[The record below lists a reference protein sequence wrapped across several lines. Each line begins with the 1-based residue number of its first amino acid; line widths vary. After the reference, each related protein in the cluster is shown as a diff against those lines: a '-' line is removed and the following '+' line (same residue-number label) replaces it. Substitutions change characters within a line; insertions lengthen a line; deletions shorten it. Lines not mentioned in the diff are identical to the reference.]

1 MRVAGSFSK
10 ITQTQGLR
18 DRVPQT
24 FWSSLRYFN
33 AYRMVI
39 AALFVLSAT
48 ALGEGLR
55 FGTTFP
61 DLFVAVSVAYLIFA
75 IAFQLVLFRHKRH
88 FDLQLIVQVVG
99 DVAAVTL
106 LTHASG
112 GFRSGLETMLL
123 VSLAGAALVGYGR
136 MIVAFAA
143 LASIAVLIEQAVWV
157 FRDDADAAS
166 FLQPGLISVGYFA
179 TAIIGNL
186 LARRVI
192 ANEVIARDRG
202 EALARQVKVNELVIR
217 DLQDGVLVADAKGL
231 VTQFNPQAGLL
242 MGASDLGG
250 SYLGRYSTALAQA
263 LTAWRENREERFFSF
278 PLDGRNLRARFIDAG
293 ASSSGDAT
301 VIYLE
306 DESHIEERARQV
318 KLAALGRLTANI
330 AHEIR
335 NPLSAIV
342 HAGDLMEEEN
352 RAPARTRLTRII
364 RDNAARL
371 DRMVKDILE
380 LNRRDRLQPESLE
393 LHGFLPH
400 CVREIADNEAIA
412 SEAIRLNIE
421 TDAIVQFDRVHLHQ
435 ILWNLIRNAWRHSRK
450 QAGSVELKLVRQA
463 DRLELHVIDDGD
475 GVASDLQAQLFEPF
489 FTTYSV
495 GTGLGLYIA
504 RELCGAN
511 GASLDYV
518 AGERGADFRMMWL
531 GNFE

>member
-1 MRVAGSFSK
+1 MIPRQPMSK
-10 ITQTQGLR
+10 LVRADGLR
-18 DRVPQT
+18 DRVPST
-24 FWSSLRYFN
+24 FWVSLRYFN
-33 AYRMVI
+33 AYRIVI

-48 ALGEGLR
+48 ALAEGLR
-55 FGTTFP
+55 FGTAYP
-61 DLFVAVSVAYLIFA
+61 DLFLGVSIVYLLLS
-75 IAFQLVLFRHKRH
+75 IAFQFLLLRFKHH
-88 FDLQLIVQVVG
+88 FDAQLIAQVVC
-99 DVAAVTL
+99 DVIAVVL

-143 LASIAVLIEQAVWV
+143 LASIGVLLEQAVWV
-157 FRDDADAAS
+157 IRNEADSAS
-166 FLQPGLISVGYFA
+166 FLQPGLISIGYFA

-186 LARRVI
+186 LASRVI
-192 ANEVIARDRG
+192 ANETIARDRG

-217 DLQDGVLVADAKGL
+217 DLQAGVLVVDAQWR
-231 VTQFNPQAGLL
+231 VIQFNPQAAVL
-242 MGASDLGG
+242 MGSQNLTG
-250 SYLGRYSTALAQA
+250 SFVGRYSTALAQA
-263 LTAWRENREERFFSF
+263 LRNWHEDRQAEAISFSVEGRE
-278 PLDGRNLRARFIDAG
+278 LHARFVDAEAG
-293 ASSSGDAT
+293 GGNTT

-306 DESHIEERARQV
+306 DESRIEERARQV

-371 DRMVKDILE
+371 DRMVKDVLE
-380 LNRRDRLQPESLE
+380 LNRRDRLQRESLD
-393 LHGFLPH
+393 LQQFLLH
-400 CVREIADNEAIA
+400 CVREIVDNEGMAP
-412 SEAIRLNIE
+412 EGVRLNIE
-421 TDAIVQFDRVHLHQ
+421 TQATVQFDRVHLHQ
-435 ILWNLIRNAWRHSRK
+435 ILWNLLRNAWRHSN
-450 QAGSVELKLVRQA
+450 QQVGSVELKLVRNA
-463 DRLELHVIDDGD
+463 DRLELHVIDDGE
-475 GVASDLQAQLFEPF
+475 GVPADLRAQLFEPF

-504 RELCGAN
+504 RELCSAN
-511 GASLDYV
+511 EASLDYV
-518 AGERGADFRMMWL
+518 VSENGADFRMTWL